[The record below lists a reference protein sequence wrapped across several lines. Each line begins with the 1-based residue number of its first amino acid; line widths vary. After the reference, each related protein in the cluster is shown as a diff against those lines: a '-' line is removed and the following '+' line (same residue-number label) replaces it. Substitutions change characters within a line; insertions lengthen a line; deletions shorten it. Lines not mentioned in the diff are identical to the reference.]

1 MSAVRIGVV
10 FPTTFNLNAD
20 AANAQVLAKR
30 LQMSDVN
37 AEVVPLD
44 IDAMAAAVSID
55 ALIVGSGSSSNV
67 SGPDVATPR
76 VRDFMK
82 AALSAEI
89 PILAVSNGFHLWGS
103 LTAKDGQTIAGWD
116 VVPVHTRFGTTQ
128 HVTIGAQVTTEWGT
142 LVGVENH
149 NATVVLDGCD
159 PLGTVAHGV
168 GNNSGGVDGIHFG
181 SLWGTHI
188 HGPVFAMN
196 PFLADE
202 FATRILGR
210 LGFAYSRGEGL
221 AELDELSVGTSE
233 HLVRM
238 QTP

>member
-1 MSAVRIGVV
+1 
-10 FPTTFNLNAD
+10 
-20 AANAQVLAKR
+20 
-30 LQMSDVN
+30 
-37 AEVVPLD
+37 
-44 IDAMAAAVSID
+44 
-55 ALIVGSGSSSNV
+55 
-67 SGPDVATPR
+67 
-76 VRDFMK
+76 
-82 AALSAEI
+82 
-89 PILAVSNGFHLWGS
+89 
-103 LTAKDGQTIAGWD
+103 
-116 VVPVHTRFGTTQ
+116 
-128 HVTIGAQVTTEWGT
+128 
-142 LVGVENH
+142 
-149 NATVVLDGCD
+149 
-159 PLGTVAHGV
+159 
-168 GNNSGGVDGIHFG
+168 VDGIHFG